1 MRQADRVVRVTALQ
15 HMHKH
20 VGCAPYPRG
29 KISSIQHDTHM
40 GPFSQKHSN
49 SKNKSSFVQHVSSN
63 STFFKIFFFFLV
75 DIYKWDR
82 YNSTPRFQEKVKKK
96 HKTAIL
102 PPPIFTLLGGQIPR
116 FHGKCD
122 FLLHFQTLCRE
133 DHKGKCEGHKTEA
146 FCLTL
151 DHSFGVQ
158 TVLQSC
164 ASSVVTLDFCL
175 WTSCFCK
182 PFNIMATKILSTF
195 GLV

>member
-29 KISSIQHDTHM
+29 KISSIQHDTHT

-49 SKNKSSFVQHVSSN
+49 SKNKSSFVLHVSSN
-63 STFFKIFFFFLV
+63 STFFKIFFFFWQIFV
-75 DIYKWDR
+75 SGTGIIR
-82 YNSTPRFQEKVKKK
+82 PRDFKKK
-96 HKTAIL
+96 LKKTHKTAIL

-122 FLLHFQTLCRE
+122 FLLHFQTLCHE

>member
-1 MRQADRVVRVTALQ
+1 MPLTLGAKYPASNMTHTWGHSAKSTPIVRINLHLCSMFQATALSL
-15 HMHKH
+15 
-20 VGCAPYPRG
+20 R
-29 KISSIQHDTHM
+29 
-40 GPFSQKHSN
+40 
-49 SKNKSSFVQHVSSN
+49 
-63 STFFKIFFFFLV
+63 FFFFLV

-82 YNSTPRFQEKVKKK
+82 YNSTLRFQEKVKKK

-102 PPPIFTLLGGQIPR
+102 PPPIFTLLSGQIPR

-158 TVLQSC
+158 TVL
-164 ASSVVTLDFCL
+164 
-175 WTSCFCK
+175 
-182 PFNIMATKILSTF
+182 
-195 GLV
+195 